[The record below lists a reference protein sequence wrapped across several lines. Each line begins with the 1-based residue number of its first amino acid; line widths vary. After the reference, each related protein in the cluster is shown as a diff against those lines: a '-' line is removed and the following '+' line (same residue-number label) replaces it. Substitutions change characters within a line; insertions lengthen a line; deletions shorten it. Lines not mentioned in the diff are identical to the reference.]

1 MFLEFMTVA
10 YNEAPYLY
18 QLYKYFNEMKILEWN
33 ETNAILYK

>member
-1 MFLEFMTVA
+1 MSVA

-33 ETNAILYK
+33 EQMLFCTNK